1 VTEPVKVAGRP
12 TFLAGPVLCLLILF
26 WFDLERMAAKM
37 TAGYSRLVHLV
48 FSIPIGAMRAGARLV
63 ELLER

>member
-1 VTEPVKVAGRP
+1 MTEPVKVAGRP

-26 WFDLERMAAKM
+26 WFDLKRMADKR

-48 FSIPIGAMRAGARLV
+48 FSIPMGAMRAGAELV

>member
-1 VTEPVKVAGRP
+1 MKVARRLGC
-12 TFLAGPVLCLLILF
+12 LAGHVLFLLILF
-26 WFDLERMAAKM
+26 WFDLERMVAMM

-48 FSIPIGAMRAGARLV
+48 FSIPMGAMRAVAELV